1 MFICLQSPMCS
12 TRLLETHSYGLS
24 LETMKWAW
32 GLWICMFSSH
42 GTATVKSTQVSYG
55 EEAWW
60 LPAV

>member
-1 MFICLQSPMCS
+1 MCS